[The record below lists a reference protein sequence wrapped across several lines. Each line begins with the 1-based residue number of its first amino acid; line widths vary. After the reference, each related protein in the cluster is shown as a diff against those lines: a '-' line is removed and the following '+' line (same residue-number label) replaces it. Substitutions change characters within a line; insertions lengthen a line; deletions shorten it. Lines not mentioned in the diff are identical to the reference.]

1 MKTIFLD
8 FDGVLFDTVLE
19 SYLLARY
26 AYYGIE
32 PFEKINEKDYKIFHL
47 VRYLITHS
55 WHYYY
60 IMKLISEKVSF
71 NDFAQKYKYAVSNRN
86 IEADK
91 EFDTKFQQKRKDLVE
106 NHFDFWN
113 KLDKPYPFFEKIKQ
127 ISNLYNILI
136 VSTKN
141 EEIIIRHCKDYK
153 LDIDKENIIGKTKL
167 KKYAS
172 KRAFLEYHININ
184 KIKKSIFIDDAIET
198 VKDCSNIQNLDVY
211 CANWGYVADKK
222 DGLNEEEIYNIIKEL
237 QNDKSN

>member
-32 PFEKINEKDYKIFHL
+32 PFEKINESEYTIFHL
-47 VRYLITHS
+47 LRYLIIHS

-60 IMKLISEKVSF
+60 IMKLISEKISF
-71 NDFAQKYKYAVSNRN
+71 NNFAKEYKNAILNRN
-86 IEADK
+86 IEADI
-91 EFDTKFQQKRKDLVE
+91 EFDMKFQQKRKDLVK

-113 KLDKPYPFFEKIKQ
+113 KLDKPYPFFEKIKS
-127 ISNLYNILI
+127 ISNIYNILI

-141 EEIIIRHCKDYK
+141 EDIILRHCKDYK
-153 LDIDKENIIGKTKL
+153 LEIDEKNIIGKTKL
-167 KKYAS
+167 QEYGS
-172 KRAFLEYHININ
+172 KRAFLEYYINTN
-184 KIKKSIFIDDAIET
+184 KIKKSIFIDDAIAT
-198 VKDCSNIQNLDVY
+198 VKDCSNIQDLDVY

-222 DGLNEEEIYNIIKEL
+222 DGLNEEEINNILKEL
-237 QNDKSN
+237 